1 MYNILWID
9 DEWDKMTAFKQEC
22 EELHD
27 LHLEPFRTRKE
38 GIEALEKDLD
48 HWHAVLLD
56 AKMFDETE
64 NEVAKLTGLRKA
76 KERLDQLS
84 LKKVIP
90 YFISTGQPDLLGS
103 ENFKE
108 SFGDY
113 FEKGKDDI
121 RLIEA
126 IIDAIK
132 NSDTL
137 QINHL
142 YKNVFDA
149 LNSLGI
155 YDETKSILMAILLP
169 LHFPAK
175 DPQFKPAYHYNQL
188 RQLLE
193 YIFRACHKVGLIPE
207 QCMSGSNINLN
218 QCSIYLA
225 GKDATIA
232 GVRYGQPGEKIVP
245 DYIEYLIRSI
255 LEFGNTHSHTV
266 KLSETDQFKIDDIF
280 RAKESRYIIFG
291 LTMHICE
298 VLTWFADY
306 ICVHNDKEINRSYCT
321 LLTNEYSA
329 YNGRE
334 MEPIKDENGIWHCDE
349 CVVAIKTWTPGRKM
363 RLKDVQMNTRET
375 KGKYPYFAK
384 FDKF

>member
-76 KERLDQLS
+76 KEHLDQLS

-113 FEKGKDDI
+113 FEKGKDDV

-126 IIDAIK
+126 MIDAIK
-132 NSDTL
+132 HSDVL
-137 QINHL
+137 QIGHM
-142 YKNVFDA
+142 YKDVFEA

-155 YDETKSILMAILLP
+155 YDETKSILMDILLP

-175 DPQFKPAYHYNQL
+175 DPQFRPAHHYNQL

-193 YIFRACHKVGLIPE
+193 YIFRACYKVGLIPE
-207 QCMSGSNINLN
+207 QCLGDTNVNLN

-225 GKDATIA
+225 GKDAEKA
-232 GVRYGQPGEKIVP
+232 GVRYGQPGDKVVP
-245 DYIEYLIRSI
+245 DYIESFIRSI

-266 KLSETDQFKIDDIF
+266 KLSETDLLKIEAIF
-280 RAKESRYIIFG
+280 RAKGSRYIIFG

-298 VLTWFADY
+298 VITWFADY
-306 ICVHNDKEINRSYCT
+306 ISAHHDKEINLSYCT
-321 LLTNEYSA
+321 KLTYTA

-334 MEPIKDENGIWHCDE
+334 MVPIQDENGIWHCDE
-349 CVVAIKTWTPGRKM
+349 CVVAIRTWIPGRKL
-363 RLKDVQMNTRET
+363 RLKDIQPNTKET
-375 KGKYPYFAK
+375 KEKYPYFAK
-384 FDKF
+384 FDKL